1 MNHHIAIDGPAGA
14 GKSTIA
20 EAAVIAACERAD
32 VSIAFEN
39 GEQVVLLD
47 SENVNGLIRT
57 EAVGN
62 MASACSAI
70 ARVREIMVER
80 QQKLAKNCDV
90 VMDGRDIGTVV
101 LPDAHCKIFLTAS
114 AKVRAKRRY
123 DELVEKGVPC
133 DLKQIEEDIIK
144 RDERDTTRAASPLR
158 QAEDA
163 VLVDTSD
170 MTIDEVIAK
179 IMELSDG

>member
-1 MNHHIAIDGPAGA
+1 M
-14 GKSTIA
+14 
-20 EAAVIAACERAD
+20 
-32 VSIAFEN
+32 
-39 GEQVVLLD
+39 
-47 SENVNGLIRT
+47 
-57 EAVGN
+57 
-62 MASACSAI
+62 
-70 ARVREIMVER
+70 
-80 QQKLAKNCDV
+80 
-90 VMDGRDIGTVV
+90 
-101 LPDAHCKIFLTAS
+101 
-114 AKVRAKRRY
+114 
-123 DELVEKGVPC
+123 EKGVPC